1 MDERIESFLKDVLE
15 LQDVPPTAMCDGVR
29 SYLAIY
35 ENLVRDTEPD
45 VRKREAAAQEWWKR
59 CRERV
64 AEEMAKAAGTPVA
77 EHWKSVLSIIDSS
90 DGSPRKT

>member
-15 LQDVPPTAMCDGVR
+15 LEGVPPTAVRDGVR

-45 VRKREAAAQEWWKR
+45 VRKRKAAAGGWRKR

-64 AEEMAKAAGTPVA
+64 SEEIAKAAGSPTA
-77 EHWKSVLSIIDSS
+77 EHWWRRVAAFDTSLVM
-90 DGSPRKT
+90 